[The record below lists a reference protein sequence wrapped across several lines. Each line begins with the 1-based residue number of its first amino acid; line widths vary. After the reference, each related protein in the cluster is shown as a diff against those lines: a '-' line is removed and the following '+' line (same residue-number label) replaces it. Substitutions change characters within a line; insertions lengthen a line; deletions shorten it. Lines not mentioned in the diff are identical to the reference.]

1 MKQNRG
7 REPGFLPRFWLDMK
21 KIRVLIADDHSIVRG
36 GIRALLESQDDID
49 VCEEV
54 SNGKE
59 AVEAVQNLNPDV
71 VLMDVAMPLMDGL
84 EATRRIIK
92 MNPQARVIVLTQYD
106 NKEYA
111 LSAIK
116 AGAAGIVPKKAGP
129 AELVSAI
136 RSVHQGDSFIH
147 PSLAKWVVMDYA
159 QRADD
164 DPFDSLTEREREVL
178 RQVAEGHSNREIA
191 EELFISV
198 KTVLGHREKIMQKL
212 DIHSRTDL
220 IKYAIR
226 KGLISVDD

>member
-1 MKQNRG
+1 MN
-7 REPGFLPRFWLDMK
+7 

-36 GIRALLESQDDID
+36 GIRALLESQDDIE
-49 VCEEV
+49 VCAEV
-54 SNGKE
+54 ANGRE
-59 AVEAVQNLNPDV
+59 AVDQVEALLPDV
-71 VLMDVAMPLMDGL
+71 ALMDIAMPLMDGL
-84 EATRRIIK
+84 EATRRIVK
-92 MNPQARVIVLTQYD
+92 ASPANRVIVLTQYD

-136 RSVHQGDSFIH
+136 RAVQQGDSFIH
-147 PSLAKWVVMDYA
+147 PSMAKWVVMDYME
-159 QRADD
+159 RADD

-178 RQVAEGHSNREIA
+178 KLVAEGISNREIA
-191 EELFISV
+191 DQLFISV

-226 KGLISVDD
+226 KGLISIE

>member
-1 MKQNRG
+1 MN
-7 REPGFLPRFWLDMK
+7 

-36 GIRALLESQDDID
+36 GIRALLELQDDIE
-49 VCEEV
+49 VCAEV
-54 SNGKE
+54 ANGR
-59 AVEAVQNLNPDV
+59 EAVQTVQDLNPQV
-71 VLMDVAMPLMDGL
+71 ILMDVAMPIMDGL
-84 EATRRIIK
+84 EATRRITK
-92 MNPQARVIVLTQYD
+92 TNPETRVIVLTQYD

-136 RSVHQGDSFIH
+136 RAVHQGDSFIH
-147 PSLAKWVVMDYA
+147 PSMAKWVVMDYA
-159 QRADD
+159 ERAAD

-178 RQVAEGHSNREIA
+178 KLVAEGYSNREIS
-191 EELFISV
+191 EQLFISV
-198 KTVLGHREKIMQKL
+198 KTVLGHREKTMHKL

>member
-1 MKQNRG
+1 VN
-7 REPGFLPRFWLDMK
+7 
-21 KIRVLIADDHSIVRG
+21 KIRVLIADDHSIVRS
-36 GIRALLESQDDID
+36 GIRALLESQEDIE
-49 VCEEV
+49 VCAEV
-54 SNGKE
+54 ANGRE
-59 AVEAVQNLNPDV
+59 AVEKVQEFNPQV

-84 EATRRIIK
+84 EATRRIAK
-92 MNPQARVIVLTQYD
+92 ANSGARVIILTQYD

-136 RSVHQGDSFIH
+136 RAVHAGDSFIH
-147 PSLAKWVVMDYA
+147 PSMAKWVVMDYA

-178 RQVAEGHSNREIA
+178 KLVAEGYSNREIA
-191 EELFISV
+191 DQLFISV
-198 KTVLGHREKIMQKL
+198 KTVLGHRERIMQKL

-220 IKYAIR
+220 IRYAIR
-226 KGLISVDD
+226 KGVISVE